1 MPVTSVDID
10 AQLLQEAKDALGVR
24 TTKDA
29 VDVALRDAVARRRQL
44 AAIDVIAGLD
54 LDPNPRRIAYQ

>member
-44 AAIDVIAGLD
+44 AAIDAIAGLD

>member
-10 AQLLQEAKDALGVR
+10 AQLLQEAKEALSVL
-24 TTKDA
+24 TTKEA

-44 AAIDVIAGLD
+44 SAIDTIAGLD
-54 LDPNPRRIAYQ
+54 LDPNPGRIAYQ